1 MQNNLASDQN
11 VIDEVERTKW
21 KRTGMTLL
29 RDWRLYVLLIP
40 IMLFLI
46 LFKYLPIR
54 GILYGFRWNEQAV
67 EGQVSPSSEQWCGF
81 LWLKMIFASKAYAPQ
96 FWGAFR
102 NTFVNSM
109 YGLVFGF
116 PIPIFLALCFS
127 EIKNLHYRSVVQVCA
142 YLPHFIS
149 SVVVTQLIR
158 LWCSSAIETQ
168 KIGAG
173 LLYKMIDAM
182 GGTKSDG
189 GVAFVESGID
199 ILDNPKF
206 FRPIYQVSGVWEGAG
221 YGSIVYFAAI
231 LAISPT
237 SYEAAR
243 IDGATKMQ
251 QIRYVTIPGMA
262 PTLVIML
269 IMRIGRIL
277 NIGYE
282 KIILLVA
289 DKPSSFETA
298 DVLSTLVYRMAGRG
312 ATQGTTSASYVQM
325 VGIVM
330 DLFNSL
336 LAMVLV
342 IGANAISRRVSDSSL
357 F

>member
-1 MQNNLASDQN
+1 MQNNAISDQN

-21 KRTGMTLL
+21 KRTGLTLL
-29 RDWRLYVLLIP
+29 KDWRLYVLLIP

-67 EGQVSPSSEQWCGF
+67 TGQVSPSSEQWCGF
-81 LWLKMIFASKAYAPQ
+81 IWVQNVFNGAYSAQ
-96 FWGAFR
+96 FWQAFR

-109 YGLVFGF
+109 YGLIFGF

-127 EIKNLHYRSVVQVCA
+127 EIKNMHYRSVLQVCA

-149 SVVVTQLIR
+149 TVVITQLIR
-158 LWCSSAIETQ
+158 MWCQNEVATQ
-168 KIGAG
+168 HIGAG
-173 LLYKMIDAM
+173 LLYKILD
-182 GGTKSDG
+182 GLNLTKSDG
-189 GVAFVESGID
+189 GVAFKETGVD
-199 ILDNPKF
+199 ILSNPKF

-243 IDGATKMQ
+243 SDGATKMQ

-282 KIILLVA
+282 KIILLVN
-289 DKPSSFETA
+289 DKSSSFVTA
-298 DVLSTLVYRMAGRG
+298 DVLSTLVYRMSGKG
-312 ATQGTTSASYVQM
+312 ASSDDTAKYVQM

>member
-1 MQNNLASDQN
+1 MQNNAISDQN

-29 RDWRLYVLLIP
+29 RYWRWYVLLIP

-46 LFKYLPIR
+46 LFKYLPIK
-54 GILYGFRWNEQAV
+54 GILYGFRWNQEAV
-67 EGQVSPSSEQWCGF
+67 TGSASPSSEQWCGF
-81 LWLKMIFASKAYAPQ
+81 LWVNIVFSGAYSGQ
-96 FWGAFR
+96 FWQAFR

-127 EIKNLHYRSVVQVCA
+127 EIKNMHYRSILQVCA

-149 SVVVTQLIR
+149 AVVITQLIR
-158 LWCSSAIETQ
+158 MWCQNAIPAQ

-173 LLYKMIDAM
+173 LLYKMIDAL

-189 GVAFVESGID
+189 GVAFKTSGVD

-262 PTLVIML
+262 PTLVIM
-269 IMRIGRIL
+269 RIGRIL

-282 KIILLVA
+282 KIILLVN
-289 DKPSSFETA
+289 DKSSSFVTA
-298 DVLSTLVYRMAGRG
+298 DVLSTLVYRMSGKG
-312 ATQGTTSASYVQM
+312 ASQDDSAKYVQM
-325 VGIVM
+325 IGIVM